1 MDIEDAI
8 KLTHKGIL
16 ALARAERQGIRID
29 MGLAKKNKKELSLL
43 IDKLY
48 NEFSRTKFY
57 RHWEKS
63 RGRSKL
69 NVNSNPQLQDFLYRV
84 KKITPIKLTKKSKKG
99 ATDEETLEALR
110 IPELDILLRMRKLKK
125 LRDTYLN
132 AFLTEAVEEY
142 IHPVFNLHIVVSYRS
157 SSNNPNFQTIP
168 VRDDEARKIVRSCIF
183 ARPGNQLLELDYKG
197 LEVNIAACY
206 HKDPTMIKYI
216 KNPKSD
222 MHADMATQ
230 IFLLDKIDK
239 KGKTFKKLRY
249 AAKNGFVFP
258 QFYGDYYGN
267 NAGSLSREA
276 KLPIKGIY
284 KDDDGLKLAD
294 GEYLGGHL
302 KRNGIKSLNGF
313 KNHLKEIEYTFWN
326 DRFPV
331 YADWKKKWWRA
342 YQKKGYFDM
351 LTGFRCS
358 GVMGRND
365 VTNYPVQG
373 SAFHCLLWSFIKL
386 DNIIRRERLNTRLI
400 GQIHDSILFDV
411 HPSELDY
418 ILKIARQVTCKDLL
432 EAWDWIIVPLSV
444 DAELC
449 EVDQSW
455 YYKKEIDLS
464 VIS

>member
-1 MDIEDAI
+1 ME
-8 KLTHKGIL
+8 L
-16 ALARAERQGIRID
+16 AE
-29 MGLAKKNKKELSLL
+29 KNKKELSLL
-43 IDKLY
+43 IDKLTD
-48 NEFSRTKFY
+48 EFSQTKFH

-69 NVNSNPQLQDFLYRV
+69 NINSNYQLEHFLYTV
-84 KKITPIKLTKKSKKG
+84 KKIKPIKFTKSKNKG
-99 ATDEETLEALR
+99 AVDEESLEALQ
-110 IPELDILLRMRKLKK
+110 IPELNTLLRIRKLKK

-132 AFLTEAVEEY
+132 ALLTESVNGY
-142 IHPVFNLHIVVSYRS
+142 IHPVFNLHFATTYRS
-157 SSNNPNFQTIP
+157 SCDSPNIQNQP
-168 VRDDEARKIVRSCIF
+168 VRDDESSKIVRSCIF
-183 ARPGNQLLELDYKG
+183 PRPGNQLLELDYSG
-197 LEVNIAACY
+197 LEVGIAACY

-216 KNPKSD
+216 EDKYD
-222 MHADMATQ
+222 MHGDMAAQ
-230 IFLLDKIDK
+230 IFLLNKADRKVK
-239 KGKTFKKLRY
+239 VFKKLRY

-267 NAGSLSREA
+267 NVGSLSRESM
-276 KLPIKGIY
+276 LPAKGIY
-284 KDDDGLKLAD
+284 KDDDGIKLSNEKHL
-294 GEYLGGHL
+294 GEHL
-302 KRNGIKSLNGF
+302 KNNGIKSSKSF
-313 KNHLKEIEYTFWN
+313 SNHLKEIEYAFWN

-331 YADWKKKWWRA
+331 YAEWKKKWWRA
-342 YQKKGYFDM
+342 YRNKGYFDM

-358 GVMGRND
+358 GVMSRNE
-365 VTNYPVQG
+365 VINRPIQG
-373 SAFHCLLWSFIKL
+373 SAFHCLLWSFTKL
-386 DNIIRRERLNTRLI
+386 DQIQRRERLNTRLI

-464 VIS
+464 VTS